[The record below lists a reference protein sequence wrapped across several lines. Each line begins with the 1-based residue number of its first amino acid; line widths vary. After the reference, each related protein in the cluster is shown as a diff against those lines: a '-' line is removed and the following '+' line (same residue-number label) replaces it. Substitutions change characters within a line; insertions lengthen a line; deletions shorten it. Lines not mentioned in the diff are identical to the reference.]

1 MKTTRLTIISL
12 SAAIM
17 ACSSPKK
24 SSTSTAPT
32 ATPPPVA
39 TSPTTAPA
47 PVESGPGLP
56 PGFLASIKTGINPP
70 GDPELAAIQS
80 TYKEV
85 TMQTL
90 QDGYKLY
97 TGDCTKCHMAFSIY
111 RIEEQHWKGLID
123 DMARRAEMTAS
134 QKDAV
139 YKYVLAVKATQPK

>member
-1 MKTTRLTIISL
+1 MKVTFLTIIAL
-12 SAAIM
+12 CATII
-17 ACSSPKK
+17 ACTSPKK
-24 SSTSTAPT
+24 NIASTAPAPT
-32 ATPPPVA
+32 PVAATPSASV
-39 TSPTTAPA
+39 A

-70 GDPELAAIQS
+70 GDPELNAIQL
-80 TYKEV
+80 KFQNV
-85 TMQTL
+85 TMETL
-90 QDGYKLY
+90 NSGYKLY

-123 DMARRAEMTAS
+123 DMARRAEMTDT